1 MAKNGKVGDGHRNGT
16 VRERTQVQN
25 PKTGLFV
32 KRGPDGKF
40 MDVKTSGG
48 KLDSSNSQNIFHSF
62 RWMNLWSCK
71 IRSLND
77 PHLSLNDPH
86 LSLNDPHLSL
96 NDPHSSLSLLHS
108 SLSLPH

>member
-1 MAKNGKVGDGHRNGT
+1 MAKNGKVGDGHRNGA

-48 KLDSSNSQNIFHSF
+48 KFKGVS
-62 RWMNLWSCK
+62 K
-71 IRSLND
+71 E
-77 PHLSLNDPH
+77 
-86 LSLNDPHLSL
+86 
-96 NDPHSSLSLLHS
+96 
-108 SLSLPH
+108 

>member
-1 MAKNGKVGDGHRNGT
+1 LGRTSDALVSNGLMAKYRCKMAKNGKVGDGHRNGA

-48 KLDSSNSQNIFHSF
+48 KFKGVS
-62 RWMNLWSCK
+62 K
-71 IRSLND
+71 E
-77 PHLSLNDPH
+77 
-86 LSLNDPHLSL
+86 
-96 NDPHSSLSLLHS
+96 
-108 SLSLPH
+108 